1 MSQSIHS
8 GEDEHKSLNGGGS
21 NSLLDEY
28 LTDEQLAAE
37 LGNSP
42 RTIARWR
49 RMGTGPAT
57 TWIGRRPYTKRSTAR
72 QWLTTQERRRS
83 SSP

>member
-1 MSQSIHS
+1 MQDSIITGEHEPQSP
-8 GEDEHKSLNGGGS
+8 NGNGS
-21 NSLLDEY
+21 NGLLGEY

-37 LGNSP
+37 LDKSP

-49 RMGTGPAT
+49 RMGTGPPT
-57 TWIGRRPYTKRSTAR
+57 TWIGRKPYTKRTTAR
-72 QWLTTQERRRS
+72 QWLTTQERRRA